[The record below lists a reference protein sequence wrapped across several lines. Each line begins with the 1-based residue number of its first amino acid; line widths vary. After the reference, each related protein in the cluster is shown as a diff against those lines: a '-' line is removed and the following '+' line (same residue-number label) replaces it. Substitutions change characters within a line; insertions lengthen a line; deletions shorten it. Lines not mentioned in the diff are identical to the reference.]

1 MIWCK
6 KAYKES
12 FELITIYQKLYLR
25 LNPANPNRAE
35 PNNHAA
41 AGRGI
46 AYVLPY
52 LAEIMGS

>member
-46 AYVLPY
+46 AYV
-52 LAEIMGS
+52 SRT

>member
-6 KAYKES
+6 KTYKAN
-12 FELITIYQKLYLR
+12 FKLTVIYQKLDLR

-41 AGRGI
+41 AGRGT
-46 AYVLPY
+46 AYVSRTY
-52 LAEIMGS
+52 QK